1 MSLCGLFLEV
11 NPTKLNMLSLCLI
24 DQGLRHRF
32 VLLNNRVNKSGRYV
46 NEMWSTREVGECAR
60 NGKVG
65 KEDTGGIL

>member
-11 NPTKLNMLSLCLI
+11 NPTKLNLLNLCLL
-24 DQGLRHRF
+24 DQGLCHGV
-32 VLLNNRVNKSGRYV
+32 VLLKNRSGRYV

-65 KEDTGGIL
+65 KEETGGIL

>member
-24 DQGLRHRF
+24 GQGLCHRF
-32 VLLNNRVNKSGRYV
+32 VLLNNRNGRYV

-60 NGKVG
+60 NGESRKG
-65 KEDTGGIL
+65 GDGGIL

>member
-11 NPTKLNMLSLCLI
+11 NPTKLSLSLI
-24 DQGLRHRF
+24 DQGLCHRF
-32 VLLNNRVNKSGRYV
+32 VLLNNKSGRYV